1 MQILLVQHLYFWIY
15 GLVWADIR
23 HKLFAE
29 KAEKFVETSG
39 WNKIYCWLCKC
50 AQIYCWLCKC
60 AQIYRWLC
68 KCAQTKFIADCTNV
82 HKWCP
87 IYFIV
92 IFWII
97 KECFL
102 GLKFSAFFFFVNPGG
117 FFLGVQSNELA
128 SNVHKPKKLY
138 WYIFCTSA
146 EHQQRRGPGRVP
158 VPRNQGI
165 YVVNELNI
173 ATTVDFSVFT
183 FFLMI
188 LYLCVWLIFPSLLQ
202 WIESNTFLTKLV
214 FLVFVLI
221 LCIIEIHD
229 ADSWLHK

>member
-1 MQILLVQHLYFWIY
+1 MCTNLLLTVQMC
-15 GLVWADIR
+15 
-23 HKLFAE
+23 
-29 KAEKFVETSG
+29 T
-39 WNKIYCWLCKC
+39 NKIYCWLYKR
-50 AQIYCWLCKC
+50 AQMMSYLL
-60 AQIYRWLC
+60 YRHFLNN
-68 KCAQTKFIADCTNV
+68 QRVLFRLE
-82 HKWCP
+82 
-87 IYFIV
+87 
-92 IFWII
+92 IF
-97 KECFL
+97 C
-102 GLKFSAFFFFVNPGG
+102 FFFFVNPGV